1 MSQVDDLAE
10 RFAQQHIKVNRSW
23 LQACIR
29 YIETE
34 RGSATQASA
43 FDGDLY
49 KHLYYQLLLTN
60 LWGLGMTCLPES
72 AVSAHKLVLKGS
84 FFLQV
89 DSVHDVSQ
97 PAYSQLLK
105 ITNTENENTGVR
117 ADPGEKPFSWQ
128 ARPKRMLKLDVT
140 DGTRHMQAIEFEPVL
155 CMSVDMRPGIK
166 ILVTGPIECRRGLM
180 FLRTD
185 SVRVL
190 GGAVE
195 ALLQDNCQKALL
207 CRVLGR
213 DPSHFSDL
221 AAPQRTVTPTAG
233 VNEVANRRNSDN
245 QTSDQP
251 ERAHAG
257 NLSSRCGLDFQHD
270 DSKATTILIAN
281 SNSTTVRMSSSA
293 VNVDNAW
300 DRAGSADMDPDDVL
314 MSQIDLEKLGPENEN
329 EMQDCINDEVDEDL
343 LREQLDFQAQAAD
356 AGALKDVVDSDKHI
370 ATEQNNEPQPSTST
384 RDGNRSCERHSEE
397 PQEQTVDEGPAASL
411 PYTRLS
417 SVLKDGK
424 QPDMSEVVIIK
435 GYIAMP
441 TSKLKVSPE
450 EQWQLSAII
459 TDDTA
464 SLEVD
469 VDDSLLSDWM
479 GLTAPEAKKKRKLSS
494 KFKEFFAEKVGE
506 CQEKMRSLNGLLTVS
521 FSGTKEKLPV
531 LLDYNEWKHD

>member
-1 MSQVDDLAE
+1 MNEIDDLAD

-29 YIETE
+29 YVEDE
-34 RGSATQASA
+34 RSSSTQASA
-43 FDGDLY
+43 FGGDLY

-60 LWGLGMTCLPES
+60 LLGGLGMTCLPES

-117 ADPGEKPFSWQ
+117 ADPDEKPFAWQ
-128 ARPKRMLKLDVT
+128 AHPKRMLKLDVT
-140 DGTRHMQAIEFEPVL
+140 DGTRHMQAIEFEPVP

-166 ILVTGPIECRRGLM
+166 ILVTGPVECRRGLM
-180 FLRTD
+180 FLRAD
-185 SVRVL
+185 NVRVL

-195 ALLQDNCQKALL
+195 PLLQDNCQEALL

-213 DPSHFSDL
+213 DPSHFADL
-221 AAPQRTVTPTAG
+221 VVPRRATVPSAG
-233 VNEVANRRNSDN
+233 VNEVENRSSSGD
-245 QTSDQP
+245 QTSGQP
-251 ERAHAG
+251 ERARAG
-257 NLSSRCGLDFQHD
+257 NISSRCGRDFEHD
-270 DSKATTILIAN
+270 DSRATTIPIAN
-281 SNSTTVRMSSSA
+281 SNSLTVRMSSSA
-293 VNVDNAW
+293 VDVDNAW
-300 DRAGSADMDPDDVL
+300 DRAASTDVDPDDVL
-314 MSQIDLEKLGPENEN
+314 MSQIDLEKLRPEN
-329 EMQDCINDEVDEDL
+329 EMQDCTDEEVDEDL
-343 LREQLDFQAQAAD
+343 LREQLDFQAEAAN
-356 AGALKDVVDSDKHI
+356 AGALQDITDS
-370 ATEQNNEPQPSTST
+370 NNPITAESRIEPPPSTST
-384 RDGNRSCERHSEE
+384 HDSKPNHDCRSEG
-397 PQEQTVDEGPAASL
+397 PLEQTVDEGPVASL

-424 QPDMSEVVIIK
+424 EPDMSQVVIIK

-441 TSKLKVSPE
+441 TSKLKVGPK

-469 VDDSLLSDWM
+469 IDNDLLSNWM
-479 GLTAPEAKKKRKLSS
+479 GLTPLEAKKKRKLSS

-521 FSGTKEKLPV
+521 FPGSKEKLPV
-531 LLDYNEWKHD
+531 LLDYNEWKQD